1 VDCRHAGSQIVAL
14 APCEARPRQQI
25 VAKPSE
31 QNAAKPSE
39 QNAAKPSEQN
49 SAKPSEQNVAHQPV
63 ATSLGRYAC
72 CLQTAVMA
80 ALVVR
85 RVAVGLSSEHPTFWR
100 QRWMP

>member
-1 VDCRHAGSQIVAL
+1 
-14 APCEARPRQQI
+14 

-49 SAKPSEQNVAHQPV
+49 AAKPQNVAHQPV

-85 RVAVGLSSEHPTFWR
+85 RVAVGLSSFWR